1 MNTLLPEREEPI
13 PAPVQLLCSRSLKT
27 ANTSY
32 NQRMKAR
39 IKWDTETSG
48 FSRVEMHALGEEIFK
63 FCRNTL
69 GLKPRGGVYPLL
81 MIRPRK
87 KTRNYGEY
95 SPYFHMIE
103 IFSGECENLRRFV
116 DTVIHEYVHS
126 CQPWIGVRYSVY
138 SSKFGYKK
146 NPFEVE
152 ANRIARENRTK
163 CIQFLRERFNG

>member
-1 MNTLLPEREEPI
+1 MKV
-13 PAPVQLLCSRSLKT
+13 AKT
-27 ANTSY
+27 E
-32 NQRMKAR
+32 
-39 IKWDTETSG
+39 IKWDTPVDSFRKWELN
-48 FSRVEMHALGEEIFK
+48 ALGEEIFK
-63 FCRNTL
+63 YCRNNL
-69 GLKPRGGVYPLL
+69 GLKPRGGVYPVL
-81 MIRPRK
+81 MVRPRK

-95 SPYFHMIE
+95 SPYFHMVE

-146 NPFEVE
+146 NPFEIE

-163 CIQFLRERFNG
+163 CIQFLRRKFNV